1 MLKSSNSSIKIA
13 SSPLFG
19 LLFLFVLTGVVQILG
34 FFSPTFLVV
43 LILVMNMI
51 CVLLLTKLEQD
62 ITSIFGEVYS
72 SHFSEKPNRVYS
84 YVFLMLSFLL
94 LSPVFVL
101 DIPYGVDWIGF
112 SNVLVALN
120 QSGTMGFT
128 EPNSGVWIYPPAFYF
143 SRRCVFSYP

>member
-1 MLKSSNSSIKIA
+1 MPIVIQHLNYAHVDLPTSFGKYVWLALLTLILSTVLPGFVISSYMLKSTNSSIKIA

-62 ITSIFGEVYS
+62 IRSIFGEVYS
-72 SHFSEKPNRVYS
+72 SHFSE
-84 YVFLMLSFLL
+84 
-94 LSPVFVL
+94 
-101 DIPYGVDWIGF
+101 
-112 SNVLVALN
+112 N
-120 QSGTMGFT
+120 QT
-128 EPNSGVWIYPPAFYF
+128 EFILTS
-143 SRRCVFSYP
+143 S